1 MINKSLYQTIG
12 GMDENAVLFNE
23 VYFCLRVKEKGYQ
36 IVWNPHVSLVQH
48 GFGSLVRNRKK
59 VIKNK
64 QVEQETA
71 AMYQKWLPQL
81 SADPAYN
88 PLLRLK
94 GDAWQPEIQ
103 IAVPWDIHLHEK
115 PRIVA
120 YPYDSWGVGEYRVR
134 APLRALQKAD
144 LADYALMPNH
154 DLLRMP
160 TPPELA
166 RMQTDTLFIHNMLHD
181 DNLRALEQY
190 KRFNPCFKIFGQ
202 DDLIYVLPKTN
213 PYYQTNYK
221 DIKARVHKAISL
233 CDRLIVATK
242 PLAEAYRNICDDIW
256 IIPNYLERSRWCDI
270 ETNRVFSKNSV
281 SQKLRVGWAGAKQH
295 LGDLQLIIPVVKTLA
310 NEVDWIFFGLCPDEL
325 RPYVYEYHDMVPFE
339 QYPAKLASLNLDLA
353 IAPLEINAFNEAK
366 SHLRLLEYG
375 ILGYPVVCSDI
386 LPYQNA
392 PVTRVSNTP
401 QAWLNAIRAQ
411 FHDLK
416 ATKRAGHQL
425 KQWVLDNWLLEN
437 HIDEWAQALNIIPAT
452 ETAPIHFSSPTV
464 ESPVAS
470 PHCIFILGSE
480 YSGTDLL
487 ASLLCQQE
495 SIKQV
500 IDNKKVLVD
509 ALSIN
514 IAIPQ
519 LWTEKEPLVAQL
531 PGDKREFEQK
541 KTAWLKSLQQ
551 PSRFFA
557 IENLPTG
564 MAKSLWLQEQF
575 PGAHFILMVRNGY
588 AVALELQ
595 DKIRQRYEIEPLL
608 LHRTARQWS
617 RSLEIF
623 QEAVPQLDHF
633 LAVRYEDLI
642 DNPENVTKKI
652 FDFVNLPQL
661 NTEELIPILQRQ
673 DSPFATSQQN
683 ATSLAR
689 MSAAQWA
696 VIKQC
701 AGEML
706 AYYGY

>member
-1 MINKSLYQTIG
+1 M
-12 GMDENAVLFNE
+12 
-23 VYFCLRVKEKGYQ
+23 CL
-36 IVWNPHVSLVQH
+36 
-48 GFGSLVRNRKK
+48 
-59 VIKNK
+59 
-64 QVEQETA
+64 
-71 AMYQKWLPQL
+71 
-81 SADPAYN
+81 
-88 PLLRLK
+88 
-94 GDAWQPEIQ
+94 
-103 IAVPWDIHLHEK
+103 
-115 PRIVA
+115 
-120 YPYDSWGVGEYRVR
+120 
-134 APLRALQKAD
+134 
-144 LADYALMPNH
+144 
-154 DLLRMP
+154 
-160 TPPELA
+160 
-166 RMQTDTLFIHNMLHD
+166 
-181 DNLRALEQY
+181 
-190 KRFNPCFKIFGQ
+190 
-202 DDLIYVLPKTN
+202 
-213 PYYQTNYK
+213 
-221 DIKARVHKAISL
+221 
-233 CDRLIVATK
+233 
-242 PLAEAYRNICDDIW
+242 
-256 IIPNYLERSRWCDI
+256 
-270 ETNRVFSKNSV
+270 
-281 SQKLRVGWAGAKQH
+281 
-295 LGDLQLIIPVVKTLA
+295 
-310 NEVDWIFFGLCPDEL
+310 DEL

-353 IAPLEINAFNEAK
+353 IAPLENNAFNEAK
-366 SHLRLLEYG
+366 SNLRLLEYG
-375 ILGYPVVCSDI
+375 ILGYPVVCSDM

-495 SIKQV
+495 SIIQV

-531 PGDKREFEQK
+531 PGNKREFEQK

-588 AVALELQ
+588 TVALELQ

-633 LAVRYEDLI
+633 LEVRYEELI

-652 FDFVNLPQL
+652 FDFVNLPPL
-661 NTEELIPILQRQ
+661 NAEELRPILQRQ